1 MFVHDQHAPG
11 RPIKNRWQQATM
23 GRFASFEYPFT
34 GSQDNSLETVTA
46 QQLAPFN
53 KFGIN

>member
-1 MFVHDQHAPG
+1 
-11 RPIKNRWQQATM
+11 M

-34 GSQDNSLETVTA
+34 GSQDNSRESSLETVTA